1 MPNATPRSVAAYS
14 DAAPTDVGPVAPPA
28 SRLWDTLRHDRSL
41 VIALGVLAAIALA
54 ALLAPWVTRYDPTRQ
69 LDLANL
75 QLRPPSAAH
84 WFGTDPVSRDVF
96 SRVVYGTRVSL
107 AVALLAVG
115 LSISIGT
122 TYGAIAGYV
131 GGSVDT
137 LMMRGLDALLSIPR
151 VLLLLGVL
159 SLWGQLS
166 ALSLVVLIGTTGWFG
181 VARLVRAQV
190 LSLRDREFVSASRA
204 LGTGSLRTLVRHVV
218 PHLASSVLVA
228 ATLGVG
234 NVIIVEAGLSYLGYG
249 VPQPQPSWGAIIRDG
264 REFLQTAWWL
274 TIFPGM
280 ALIVTVLAVNV
291 VSDRLRAAMNP
302 RQLPAS

>member
-14 DAAPTDVGPVAPPA
+14 DAAPADVGPVAPPA